1 MASRLIR
8 PYVDILR
15 PRAHWM
21 LVGSGLIA
29 RVPSA
34 ILGFSTL
41 LLVQKTTGSFALG
54 GLVAGAVVL
63 SRAIVGPVLGRIADR
78 NGQRLILRWSAGI
91 HILSVAAL
99 LVLAELEFS
108 PVLLVVVGAVA
119 GGSLAPIGSFT
130 RARWTHI
137 YRGEPLLNTAFA
149 LESILED
156 LVWIFGPAA
165 AAYISATVN
174 PGSGLILSGLC
185 GFLGSWLLSIQ
196 GFTDT
201 PVPHVDTV
209 HKKFHPLA
217 SGRIIAILLSGFVV
231 GLAYGINDISA
242 IAMTREDG
250 IPAFAGFIV
259 GVFSIGSVIGGV
271 VYGAMSNRSSPYRMF
286 VGATIF
292 MAVTWL
298 PLAIAP
304 NTFWVMA
311 VGLIAGTAAAPFAI
325 AANRAVEAS
334 SAPEVVTEALAW
346 VVTTIVAGMAI
357 GSLLGGFVIDSWG
370 ARGGFLAV
378 SILTTIPMFCA
389 LVGAAQKNQANTEQP
404 QHAMKGN

>member
-1 MASRLIR
+1 MASRLLT
-8 PYVDILR
+8 PYAQLLR
-15 PRAHWM
+15 PRAHWS
-21 LVGSGLIA
+21 LVGAGLVA

-41 LLVQKTTGSFALG
+41 LLVQKTTGSFAVG

-78 NGQRLILRWSAGI
+78 NGQRLILRWSAVV
-91 HILSVAAL
+91 HIISVAAL
-99 LVLAELEFS
+99 LVLAELTVS
-108 PVLLVVVGAVA
+108 PVILVAVGIIA

-137 YRGEPLLNTAFA
+137 YRGEPLLDTAFA
-149 LESILED
+149 MESILED

-165 AAYISATVN
+165 AAFISATVN
-174 PGSGLILSGLC
+174 PGSGLVLSGLC
-185 GFLGSWLLSIQ
+185 GFVGSWLLSIQ

-201 PVPHVDTV
+201 PVPQVDTV
-209 HKKFHPLA
+209 HKKFNPLA
-217 SGRIIAILLSGFVV
+217 SGRIISILISGFVV

-242 IAMTREDG
+242 IAITREDG

-271 VYGAMSNRSSPYRMF
+271 VYGILANRSSPYRMF

-292 MAVTWL
+292 MALTWL
-298 PLAIAP
+298 PLALAP
-304 NTFWVMA
+304 NSFWVMG

-325 AANRAVEAS
+325 ASNRAVEAS
-334 SAPEVVTEALAW
+334 TPPEVVTEALAW
-346 VVTTIVAGMAI
+346 VVTTIVAGMAV

-370 ARGGFLAV
+370 GRGGFLAV
-378 SILTTIPMFCA
+378 SILMTGPVIFA
-389 LVGAAQKNQANTEQP
+389 LIGAAQKPARAT
-404 QHAMKGN
+404 QHVTSAP

>member
-1 MASRLIR
+1 MASRLLT
-8 PYVDILR
+8 PYVELLR

-78 NGQRLILRWSAGI
+78 NGQRLILRWSAVV
-91 HILSVAAL
+91 HIVSVASL
-99 LVLAELEFS
+99 LILAELKFS
-108 PVLLVVVGAVA
+108 PILLVAVGVIA

-174 PGSGLILSGLC
+174 PGSGLILSGIC
-185 GFLGSWLLSIQ
+185 GFVGCWLLSIQ

-201 PVPHVDTV
+201 PVPHVDV
-209 HKKFHPLA
+209 PKKKFHPLA
-217 SGRIIAILLSGFVV
+217 SGRIIAILLSGFAV

-250 IPAFAGFIV
+250 IPAYAGFIV

-271 VYGAMSNRSSPYRMF
+271 VYGTIAHRRSPYRMF

-298 PLAIAP
+298 PLALAP
-304 NTFWVMA
+304 NTFWVMG

-346 VVTTIVAGMAI
+346 VVTTIVAGMAL

-370 ARGGFLAV
+370 ARGGFVAV
-378 SILTTIPMFCA
+378 SILMTIPVFFA
-389 LVGAAQKNQANTEQP
+389 LAGARGTTSAISPSPE
-404 QHAMKGN
+404 HAMKGI